1 MDNDIHRIRQLIKS
15 KKEKYPNISNL
26 WLKYLDEKIKLLEE
40 SLEKAE
46 RVFENIESHHNGDL
60 SYQTIAA
67 LYVLN
72 QQSLS

>member
-1 MDNDIHRIRQLIKS
+1 MNNDIQRIRQLIKS

-46 RVFENIESHHNGDL
+46 KVFKNIENHSNKDL

>member
-46 RVFENIESHHNGDL
+46 RVFENIESHHN
-60 SYQTIAA
+60 
-67 LYVLN
+67 
-72 QQSLS
+72 